1 MSLSSWGMRLAGFDA
16 TLALLQS
23 LKFEFGDGVIYVAG
37 PTVDYAV
44 YHELGTSKMEARPFM
59 RPAAE
64 RVQADP
70 IKHAM
75 SMASTHGID
84 ITNEEGLIRALALA
98 VQNEGKRIANAK
110 DIRDTGDLIASI
122 SIQKVS

>member
-23 LKFEFGDGVIYVAG
+23 LKFEFDDGVIYVAG
-37 PTVDYAV
+37 PTVEYAV
-44 YHELGTSKMEARPFM
+44 VHELGNSQHEARPFM

-64 RVQADP
+64 RVQTNLDTAIDQMIDVPLLEAD
-70 IKHAM
+70 
-75 SMASTHGID
+75 
-84 ITNEEGLIRALALA
+84 EEELVRGAALAI
-98 VQNEGKRIANAK
+98 QNEGKRIADAK
-110 DIRDTGDLIASI
+110 DIRDTGALIASI